1 MAMTNRERILA
12 VLDRKSPDRIPWIAR
27 LDLWYHARMAEGNMP
42 ARFRGMSV
50 FDVGRA
56 RRTGN
61 PARDGRVFTVRY
73 EDMEVRA
80 ERAPG
85 VLRQRFIT
93 PHGEVTFG
101 RILSEKVSG
110 TTDQGLPLEHP
121 IHSVDDYKV
130 LEYIAEHTFY
140 DPCYDEYLKY
150 EAAVG
155 DEGYPMVSC
164 GDVPFHY
171 FLLHLAGYNQAYFE
185 MVDHAEAFEH
195 LMALMEQVERERLW
209 PVVADS
215 PARLI
220 LHGVHFDSQMTP
232 PHMFR
237 KYMTPYYKGFS
248 ALLHAQGKSLTWHA
262 DDDSKDIL
270 SEVKAA
276 GFDMSECFC
285 TAPMVEVT
293 LEEARAAWGTDVA
306 IFGGVPSI
314 ILEPGYPEAEF
325 EAYMRNLFRVIA
337 PGDAFILGVADN
349 VMPTSVI
356 ERVERI
362 SELIEQQG
370 SYPVKPY

>member
-1 MAMTNRERILA
+1 MTNRQRILA
-12 VLDRKSPDRIPWIAR
+12 VLDKKSPDRVPWIAR

-50 FDVGRA
+50 VEVGRA
-56 RRTGN
+56 LRTGN
-61 PARDGRVFTVRY
+61 PARDGKVFSVRY
-73 EDMEVRA
+73 DGLEVRS

-85 VLRQRFIT
+85 VVRQRFIT
-93 PHGEVTFG
+93 PYGEVTFG

-121 IHSVDDYKV
+121 IHTVEDYKV
-130 LEYIAEHTFY
+130 LEYIAEHTRY
-140 DPCYDEYLKY
+140 DPCYDEYLAY

-155 DEGYPMVSC
+155 DDGYPMVSC

-185 MVDHAEAFEH
+185 MVDHAQEFEH
-195 LMALMEQVERERLW
+195 LLTVMEQADRERLW
-209 PVVADS
+209 PVIADS

-237 KYMTPYYKGFS
+237 KYMTPYYKDFS
-248 ALLHAQGKSLTWHA
+248 ALLHARDKSLTWHA
-262 DDDSKDIL
+262 DDDSQDIL
-270 SEVKAA
+270 AEVKDA

-293 LEEARAAWGTDVA
+293 LQEARAAWGNDVI
-306 IFGGVPSI
+306 IFGGIPSI
-314 ILEPGYPEAEF
+314 ILEPTFPEADF
-325 EAYMRNLFRVIA
+325 EAYMRGIFRTIA
-337 PGDAFILGVADN
+337 PGDAFIFGVADN
-349 VMPTSVI
+349 VMPTSII

-362 SELIEQQG
+362 SHLVEQHG
-370 SYPVKPY
+370 VYPVRPY